1 MKNKLPF
8 SGFSKITLL
17 WNLSNKNQN
26 IFSKYLFRQKLS
38 NFVMG
43 KLSNEPTTIINNN
56 RGKKRKEKK
65 NTKIYFFMNHSSN

>member
-26 IFSKYLFRQKLS
+26 IFSKYLFRQK
-38 NFVMG
+38 FVKFCNG
-43 KLSNEPTTIINNN
+43 EI
-56 RGKKRKEKK
+56 E
-65 NTKIYFFMNHSSN
+65 

>member
-17 WNLSNKNQN
+17 WNLSIKNQN

-65 NTKIYFFMNHSSN
+65 NTKIDFFMNHTSN